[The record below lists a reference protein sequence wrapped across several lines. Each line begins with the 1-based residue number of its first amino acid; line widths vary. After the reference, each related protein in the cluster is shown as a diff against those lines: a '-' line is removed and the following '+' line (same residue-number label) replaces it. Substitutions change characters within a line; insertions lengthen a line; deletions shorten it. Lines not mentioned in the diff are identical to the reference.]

1 MSTATP
7 SLFEWARTK
16 PVVPVNPKARPLSE
30 AGEAARRLWEVLDGH
45 CRGITNARTA
55 AVLGELA
62 GIKLMSS
69 AANRGRVVRD
79 LIARHID
86 DFPAPVL
93 ALTGNPV
100 GYFIPESPAEMERG
114 HVVVHSRQVEMA
126 ARDRGLVR
134 QGKAMGWEYQ
144 GKGRWTA

>member
-1 MSTATP
+1 MKSSSP

-16 PVVPVNPKARPLSE
+16 PVVPVNPKARPL
-30 AGEAARRLWEVLDGH
+30 GEACEEVRRIWEVLDRD
-45 CRGITNARTA
+45 CRGIGNARTA

-114 HVVVHSRQVEMA
+114 HVVVHSRQVELA

-144 GKGRWTA
+144 GKGRWS